1 MTIQRKVLVVMRSS
15 HLHTELVEITAK
27 VNVIGDAINPRVE
40 ADLAAIERE
49 ARKALRRQEPLPGQ
63 TESGFGPWYDP
74 ERAFEVDFVLCAPVD
89 AAMNRGRI
97 VPVEQVETETE
108 TVQRWGKGRETND
121 A

>member
-15 HLHTELVEITAK
+15 HLHTELIEVTAR

-40 ADLAAIERE
+40 ADLAAIECDARE
-49 ARKALRRQEPLPGQ
+49 LLRRQEALPGQ
-63 TESGFGPWYDP
+63 SEPGFGPWNDP
-74 ERAFEVDFVLCAPVD
+74 ENAFEVDFILCAPVD

-97 VPVEQVETETE
+97 VQVAQVATE
-108 TVQRWGKGRETND
+108 TVQRWGKGTETNN